1 MRDLPNI
8 YTGGTFDLFHEGHVE
23 LLRSCKRLAGDGK
36 VVVSLNTDEF
46 IARFKAGPPVQTF
59 RERKLVLESC
69 RYVDLVVPNIGEED
83 SKESIVNA
91 CKVMNDAGISGL
103 IEVIAIGSDWAG
115 RDYYGQMGFTKE
127 WLDENDLILIY
138 IDRRTGM
145 STTRIKERL
154 RDE

>member
-1 MRDLPNI
+1 MPNV

-36 VVVSLNTDEF
+36 VVVALNTDEF
-46 IARFKAGPPVQTF
+46 IARFKSGPPTQSF

-69 RYVDLVVPNIGEED
+69 RYVDLVIPNIGEED
-83 SKESIVNA
+83 SRDTIIEA
-91 CKVMNDAGISGL
+91 CRVLHLMDEDL

-145 STTRIKERL
+145 STTKIKEKL
-154 RDE
+154 RDA

>member
-1 MRDLPNI
+1 MPNV

-36 VVVSLNTDEF
+36 VVVALNTDEF
-46 IARFKAGPPVQTF
+46 IARFKSNPPVQTF

-69 RYVDLVVPNIGEED
+69 RYVDLVIPNIGEED
-83 SKESIVNA
+83 SKKTIVLA
-91 CKVMNDAGISGL
+91 SETHR
-103 IEVIAIGSDWAG
+103 IEVVAIGSDWAG
-115 RDYYGQMGFTKE
+115 RDYYGQMQFTKE

-145 STTRIKERL
+145 STTKIKEKL
-154 RDE
+154 RDA

>member
-1 MRDLPNI
+1 MPNI

-36 VVVSLNTDEF
+36 VVVALNTDEF
-46 IARFKAGPPVQTF
+46 IARFKSNPPVQTF

-69 RYVDLVVPNIGEED
+69 RYVDIVIPNIGEED
-83 SKESIVNA
+83 SKPSIIEA
-91 CKVMNDAGISGL
+91 CRVLHLMDEDL

-115 RDYYGQMGFTKE
+115 RDYYGQMQFTKE
-127 WLDENDLILIY
+127 WLDANDLILIY

-145 STTRIKERL
+145 STTKIKEKL
-154 RDE
+154 KDA

>member
-1 MRDLPNI
+1 MPNV

-23 LLRSCKRLAGDGK
+23 LLRSCKRLAGNGK
-36 VVVSLNTDEF
+36 VVVALNTDEF
-46 IARFKAGPPVQTF
+46 ITRFKSNAPMQTF

-69 RYVDLVVPNIGEED
+69 RYVDLVIPNIGEED
-83 SKESIVNA
+83 SKATIVEVCQVLHSMDES
-91 CKVMNDAGISGL
+91 L

-145 STTRIKERL
+145 STTKIKEKL
-154 RDE
+154 RG

>member
-1 MRDLPNI
+1 MPSI

-36 VVVSLNTDEF
+36 VVVALNTDEF
-46 IARFKAGPPVQTF
+46 IARFKSGPPVQSF

-69 RYVDLVVPNIGEED
+69 RYVDLVIPNIGEED
-83 SKESIVNA
+83 SRDTIVEA
-91 CKVMNDAGISGL
+91 CRVLHSMDEDIV
-103 IEVIAIGSDWAG
+103 EVIAIGSDWAG

-145 STTRIKERL
+145 STTKIKEKL
-154 RDE
+154 RDA